1 MTFDNYII
9 RTPVKDD
16 AEALFEMVNRN
27 KERLIDYFPISVGS
41 MSDKNSTEEY
51 ISEKINQVE
60 TREAYT
66 FIIMDK
72 SVSKPIGMLFIKS
85 LDWRIP
91 KAELAYYIDKEY
103 EGKGIISKALNN
115 VIEFAFSVLKL
126 NKLYLRVAPDNK
138 GSRKVAEKNSFKIEG
153 TLRNDFKTYEG
164 ALIDLLYYGLIN
176 NKNSTL

>member
-1 MTFDNYII
+1 
-9 RTPVKDD
+9 
-16 AEALFEMVNRN
+16 
-27 KERLIDYFPISVGS
+27 
-41 MSDKNSTEEY
+41 
-51 ISEKINQVE
+51 
-60 TREAYT
+60 
-66 FIIMDK
+66 MDK